1 MYKKKEETLKE
12 IESLKAEIVNN
23 STDKEKAKSLLND
36 LITKHD
42 YVCNGF
48 KLVDIPMFGDEETI
62 NKGGIYTITRNRLA
76 TVFHVN
82 GYDYVMRKDGYDVVL
97 KNYLKSAHVP
107 FDTLFYL
114 NKKKNEEGLTEGE
127 SAVYDV
133 LLVCVVYMCQIMN
146 IASTSEHRQAM
157 LKILVEKWFQEI
169 SEELDKKLEN
179 PEGDDISVNDILNLN
194 EDAEGK

>member
-1 MYKKKEETLKE
+1 MYKKKEESLKE

-48 KLVDIPMFGDEETI
+48 KIVDIPLFGDEETI

-97 KNYLKSAHVP
+97 KNYLKSAHTP
-107 FDTLFYL
+107 FDMLFELY
-114 NKKKNEEGLTEGE
+114 NKKQKEKLSKEESGL
-127 SAVYDV
+127 YDV
-133 LLVCVVYMCQIMN
+133 LLLSVVNMCQVVN

-157 LKILVEKWFQEI
+157 LTLMIDEWFKEI
-169 SEELDKKLEN
+169 SEALDKKLEN
-179 PEGDDISVNDILNLN
+179 PEGDDISANDLLNF
-194 EDAEGK
+194 EKDAGDM

>member
-1 MYKKKEETLKE
+1 MYKKKEEALKE

-48 KLVDIPMFGDEETI
+48 KIVDIPLFGDEETI

-97 KNYLKSAHVP
+97 KNRLKSAHVP
-107 FDTLFYL
+107 FDTLFELY
-114 NKKKNEEGLTEGE
+114 KKKQKDGLSKEESELYEI
-127 SAVYDV
+127 
-133 LLVCVVYMCQIMN
+133 LLVSVVNMCQIMN

-157 LKILVEKWFQEI
+157 LKILVDKWFQEM
-169 SEELDKKLEN
+169 SEALDKQLEN
-179 PEGDDISVNDILNLN
+179 PEGEDANDTDLLNF
-194 EDAEGK
+194 EKDAEGK

>member
-1 MYKKKEETLKE
+1 MNKKKEEALKE

-23 STDKEKAKSLLND
+23 STDKDKTKSLLDD
-36 LITKHD
+36 LISKYD

-48 KLVDIPMFGDEETI
+48 KLVDIPFFGDEETI

-97 KNYLKSAHVP
+97 KNRLKSAHVP
-107 FDTLFYL
+107 FDTLFELY
-114 NKKKNEEGLTEGE
+114 KKKQKDGLSKEESELYEI
-127 SAVYDV
+127 
-133 LLVCVVYMCQIMN
+133 LLVSVVNMCQIMN

-157 LKILVEKWFQEI
+157 LKILVDKWFQEM
-169 SEELDKKLEN
+169 SEALDKQLEN
-179 PEGDDISVNDILNLN
+179 PEGDDVKENDLLNF
-194 EDAEGK
+194 EKDAEDM